1 MRSTAP
7 GFTVHTFGLSR
18 TPADSAALHR
28 LGRRWLG
35 GGMLR
40 FIVRMV
46 VLAAIIGLVAR
57 IVPGIHV
64 HGGVGA
70 LLWIAFL
77 FSAVQVILGP
87 ILLLFSLPLIILT
100 TGLFLFVIN
109 TALLATTA
117 GLSSHLDIDGFG
129 SALLG
134 STLITIFGWI
144 ARRIYPSKWDQR
156 RRAAVRAPRDPRVI
170 DMR

>member
-1 MRSTAP
+1 MRTAAP
-7 GFTVHTFGLSR
+7 PLGVHIYGLDQR
-18 TPADSAALHR
+18 ALR
-28 LGRRWLG
+28 RAGRRWLG
-35 GGMLR
+35 GGVIR
-40 FIVRMV
+40 FLVRMV
-46 VLAAIIGLVAR
+46 VLAAIIGLVAD

-64 HGGVGA
+64 HGGFGA

-117 GLSSHLDIDGFG
+117 GLSSHLDVDGFG

-134 STLITIFGWI
+134 STLITVFGWL
-144 ARRIYPSKWDQR
+144 ARRIYPSSWDR
-156 RRAAVRAPRDPRVI
+156 RRRVGAAAKPRDPRVI
-170 DMR
+170 DMQ